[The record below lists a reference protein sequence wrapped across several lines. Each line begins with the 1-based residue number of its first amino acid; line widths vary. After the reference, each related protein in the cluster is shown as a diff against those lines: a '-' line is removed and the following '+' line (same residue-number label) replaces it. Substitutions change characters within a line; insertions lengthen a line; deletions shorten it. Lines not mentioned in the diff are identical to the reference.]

1 MNNELLVSVQ
11 AAGWLNPMLD
21 AGKGEEGFKLMKE
34 CGVEALDY
42 NFEAKL
48 PHRLIE
54 SGDKGTFFTQSME
67 EILDYFKPIKTWA
80 DKYGIKFAQSHAP
93 FPAYRLGDEEYNK
106 YIIEAIEKCMEVC
119 VFLECPAIVVHPFCH
134 IDRKV
139 AENANLSFYR
149 ALIPAAKKYGVKVCL
164 ENIFFY
170 NEGRITVIDC
180 SDANRAAALVDRLNE
195 EAGEEV
201 FGFCFDLGHT
211 SLLGTNVRE
220 FLRTMGKRITVL
232 HLHDNDGFYDQH
244 LAPMTQ
250 RKVDWDG
257 LIDGLRDIGYRGP
270 ISFES
275 ARSILGGYPEA
286 LWGAMIEYTAE
297 VGKYIRK
304 KVLENA

>member
-1 MNNELLVSVQ
+1 MKELIVSVQ
-11 AAGWLNPMLD
+11 AAGWLNPLL
-21 AGKGEEGFKLMKE
+21 AEGKCEEGFALMKE

-48 PHRLIE
+48 PHRSIE
-54 SGDKGTFFTQSME
+54 SGDKGTFFTQSIE
-67 EILDYFKPIKTWA
+67 EIIEYLKPIKAAA
-80 DKYGIKFAQSHAP
+80 DKYGIAFAQAHAP
-93 FPAYRLGDEEYNK
+93 FPAYRLGDDEYNK
-106 YIIEAIEKCMEVC
+106 YLIETIEKCMEAC
-119 VFLECPAIVVHPFCH
+119 VFLGCPAIVVHPFCH

-139 AENANLSFYR
+139 AEEANLSVYR

-170 NEGRITVIDC
+170 HGGRIVVIDC
-180 SDANRAAALVDRLNE
+180 SDAKRAAALVDKLNE
-195 EAGEEV
+195 EAGEDV

-211 SLLGTNVRE
+211 TLLGTNVRE
-220 FLRTMGKRITVL
+220 FIRTMGKRITVL
-232 HLHDNDGFYDQH
+232 HLHDNDGVRDQH

-275 ARSILGGYPEA
+275 AKSILDGYPTE

-297 VGKYIRK
+297 VGKYIRG